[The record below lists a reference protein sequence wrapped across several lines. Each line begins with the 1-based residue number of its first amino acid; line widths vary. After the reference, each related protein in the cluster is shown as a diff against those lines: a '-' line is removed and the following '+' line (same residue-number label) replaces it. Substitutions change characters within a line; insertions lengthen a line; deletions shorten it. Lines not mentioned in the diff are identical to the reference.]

1 MRKLDKSMDAFVSF
15 QNVKKIYKTGEVEIP
30 ALENPQQRPEASG
43 MQAAIEILLSN
54 ENNYLDTTR
63 ELEEGR
69 TPYEILSEHL
79 DGRVLDLSGCSVAM
93 VLYYVSQGYPVLA
106 LNGAAETE
114 LITGYDPQNVI
125 FMNPLTGE
133 TYRRGMNDSTQ
144 LFEELGNLF
153 IVCLPAKN
161 Q

>member
-1 MRKLDKSMDAFVSF
+1 
-15 QNVKKIYKTGEVEIP
+15 
-30 ALENPQQRPEASG
+30 

-114 LITGYDPQNVI
+114 LITGYDPQNAVL
-125 FMNPLTGE
+125 PLRARPIEGE
-133 TYRRGMNDSTQ
+133 
-144 LFEELGNLF
+144 
-153 IVCLPAKN
+153 
-161 Q
+161 